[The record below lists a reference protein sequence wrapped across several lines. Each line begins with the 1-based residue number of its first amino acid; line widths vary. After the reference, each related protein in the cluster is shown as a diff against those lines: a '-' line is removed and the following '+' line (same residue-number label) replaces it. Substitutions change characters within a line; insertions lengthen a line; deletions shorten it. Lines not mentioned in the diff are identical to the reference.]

1 MKPDSRYRFVL
12 GLLALPLLLSGCSI
26 FPTTRK
32 LPLPKQPLVT
42 QTVGPD
48 ELVEAVNKR
57 WAAMDSLT
65 ATVEIY
71 ATELK
76 TKEGLAKDFPSCRGY
91 IVMQKPNKLR
101 VVGTYFDVKIFDM
114 ASDGDKFTLVIP
126 PKGVA
131 FKGSDKVHG
140 KSPNPLYNLRPDFF
154 FDALMVRGLTADDYY
169 TRIADTETIEDAAK
183 KHLYITPEYVLSI
196 TRHNP
201 GSRNDTPVR
210 VVTFHRDDLL
220 PYQQDLYDDKGTLET
235 EVMYSRYTDFGGNK
249 YPSTITI
256 KRPLDGIQLVLT
268 VVRVIE
274 NPKFTDSQFEVK
286 MPEGTKVQN
295 LE

>member
-1 MKPDSRYRFVL
+1 MRLGRGGAF
-12 GLLALPLLLSGCSI
+12 GLLALPLLLSGCSV

-48 ELVEAVNKR
+48 VLVDAVNKR
-57 WAAMDSLT
+57 WDAMESLT
-65 ATVEIY
+65 ATVQIY

-114 ASDGDKFTLVIP
+114 ASDGDNFTLVIP

-154 FDALMVRGLTADDYY
+154 FDALMVRGLTAEDYY
-169 TRIADTETIEDAAK
+169 TRIADTETVEDAAK
-183 KHLYITPEYVLSI
+183 KHLYIVPEYVLSI

-220 PYQQDLYDDKGTLET
+220 PYQQDLYDDTGTLET
-235 EVMYSRYTDFGGNK
+235 EVMYSHYADFGGNK

-286 MPEGTKVQN
+286 MPEGIKVQT

>member
-1 MKPDSRYRFVL
+1 VKPDSRYRFVL

-154 FDALMVRGLTADDYY
+154 FDALMVRGLTADDY
-169 TRIADTETIEDAAK
+169 
-183 KHLYITPEYVLSI
+183 
-196 TRHNP
+196 
-201 GSRNDTPVR
+201 
-210 VVTFHRDDLL
+210 
-220 PYQQDLYDDKGTLET
+220 
-235 EVMYSRYTDFGGNK
+235 
-249 YPSTITI
+249 
-256 KRPLDGIQLVLT
+256 
-268 VVRVIE
+268 
-274 NPKFTDSQFEVK
+274 
-286 MPEGTKVQN
+286 
-295 LE
+295 

>member
-1 MKPDSRYRFVL
+1 VL

-26 FPTTRK
+26 FPTTRR
-32 LPLPKQPLVT
+32 LPVPKQPLVT

-91 IVMQKPNKLR
+91 IVMRKPRMLR
-101 VVGTYFDVKIFDM
+101 VAGTYFGVKIFDM

-126 PKGVA
+126 PKSVA
-131 FKGSDKVHG
+131 FQGSDKVHG

-154 FDALMVRGLTADDYY
+154 FDALMVRALTPEDYY

-183 KHLYITPEYVLSI
+183 KHLYTVPEYVLSI
-196 TRHNP
+196 TRHNE

-220 PYQQDLYDDKGTLET
+220 PYQQDLYDNTGTLET
-235 EVMYSRYTDFGGNK
+235 EVMYSRYTDFGGEK
-249 YPSTITI
+249 FPQTITI
-256 KRPLDGIQLVLT
+256 KRPLDGIQLVMTVERVVLNPTLT
-268 VVRVIE
+268 D
-274 NPKFTDSQFEVK
+274 NQFEVK
-286 MPEGTKVQN
+286 MPDGTKVQN

>member
-1 MKPDSRYRFVL
+1 VKPDSRYRFVL